1 MKTAGSATVNKTNER
16 PGTPAHVRYVR
27 ISPYKVRVV
36 LDLIRG
42 ETIPRAAEILQY
54 TERRAADVIGKCL
67 ASAVANAVN
76 NDGQVVEELCVS
88 ACYADEGPTLKRW
101 RPRARGRATRIRKRT
116 CHITVIVGPMSE
128 ERLEVIRAKDSA
140 RAATGGQARARTS
153 AEARRRRV
161 ERSRSGGDETAEV
174 DAAED
179 TASDHAIA
187 TDDTDEAIV
196 PLVGAVE
203 TIAADDDV
211 AEADDG
217 ADAEAEAEADEIV
230 EDSAVDAVVAAPE
243 TAAVADAADVAD
255 DGAVDTA
262 DAAIVEPHGP
272 GSAAPFADGSGP
284 EGYDI
289 KGNAQSMLYHEP
301 GSRYYAAT
309 KAEVYFASSEAAE
322 AAGFA
327 RPGSDAADA
336 DEVVTVVADERFGA
350 GSAVPLE
357 DGSGPTGYEVKG
369 NAQSMLYHEPGTRY
383 YAATKAEVYFA
394 TADDAER
401 AGFSKPGAA
410 QGDDD

>member
-1 MKTAGSATVNKTNER
+1 MKTAGSAMVNKTNER

-42 ETIPRAAEILQY
+42 ESIPRAAEILQY

-116 CHITVIVGPMSE
+116 CHITVIVGRMSDD
-128 ERLEVIRAKDSA
+128 RLDVIRAKDSA

-161 ERSRSGGDETAEV
+161 ERSRGAGDEAAAL
-174 DAAED
+174 DAADD
-179 TASDHAIA
+179 TASDETLDA
-187 TDDTDEAIV
+187 T
-196 PLVGAVE
+196 
-203 TIAADDDV
+203 
-211 AEADDG
+211 
-217 ADAEAEAEADEIV
+217 DAEAEIQ
-230 EDSAVDAVVAAPE
+230 PL
-243 TAAVADAADVAD
+243 ADVAD
-255 DGAVDTA
+255 TTAADVTEDDA
-262 DAAIVEPHGP
+262 DAEVAGDDAGEP
-272 GSAAPFADGSGP
+272 
-284 EGYDI
+284 
-289 KGNAQSMLYHEP
+289 
-301 GSRYYAAT
+301 
-309 KAEVYFASSEAAE
+309 
-322 AAGFA
+322 AGA
-327 RPGSDAADA
+327 
-336 DEVVTVVADERFGA
+336 VVADERFGA

-357 DGSGPTGYEVKG
+357 DGSGPEGYEIKG

-383 YAATKAEVYFA
+383 YEATKAEVYFA
-394 TADDAER
+394 SADDAER